1 MRRTGVMVI
10 TFLTWRIEAP
20 LSLRRAITAKRQN
33 HCHQAEPVGNAL
45 AFAVQLLT
53 YRIITLL
60 VS

>member
-45 AFAVQLLT
+45 AFAVQL
-53 YRIITLL
+53 
-60 VS
+60 